1 MFPLTIPAPSSIFP
15 LSRVRTDVFGVLQQT
30 EDAGDSGQ
38 VWVSATPYCALLD
51 REQHGSPRY
60 VMTII
65 HYNVAKIDGSG
76 LPRQLIFS
84 HLTYKRSLSLSF
96 VLIESEPAV
105 FICNVLLTNL
115 YFKLS
120 Q

>member
-1 MFPLTIPAPSSIFP
+1 M
-15 LSRVRTDVFGVLQQT
+15 FGVLQQT

-84 HLTYKRSLSLSF
+84 HLTYKRSLFLSF

-115 YFKLS
+115 YFKYHNNY
-120 Q
+120 